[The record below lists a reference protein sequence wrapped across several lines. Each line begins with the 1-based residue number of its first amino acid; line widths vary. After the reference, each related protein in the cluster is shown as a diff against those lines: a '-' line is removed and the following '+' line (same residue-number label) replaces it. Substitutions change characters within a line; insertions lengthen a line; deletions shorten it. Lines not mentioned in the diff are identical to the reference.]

1 MYTTLLDL
9 TQPLSGSH
17 NQAVSRKYLLCLAK
31 PKRKSS
37 KQGDEGYARAAVSWV
52 YGGRYKEHWTRTKVC
67 EVRLIP
73 GICVFLAESG
83 N

>member
-1 MYTTLLDL
+1 MRGTLEL
-9 TQPLSGSH
+9 LSLGFME
-17 NQAVSRKYLLCLAK
+17 
-31 PKRKSS
+31 
-37 KQGDEGYARAAVSWV
+37 GD
-52 YGGRYKEHWTRTKVC
+52 TKVC